1 MPARRKKCFRPGLL
15 GVWKPQSEAEQARE
29 GKVEGLRPVQDF
41 QLVLSTRQA
50 EAANKVACKVSPP
63 PLSLSTHMCRIMKGV
78 WGGKGKA
85 HRDRCLNEFVCCAVV
100 DTLPGPGTGTD
111 TGTSGRGFSYV
122 LENKRIADCHLS
134 GSPSPPSPSLFT
146 LSLDIFVWAATFPS
160 PSSLQFDLCSTFCNL
175 ISSQCIN
182 QAPDKRRL

>member
-1 MPARRKKCFRPGLL
+1 MG
-15 GVWKPQSEAEQARE
+15 E

-50 EAANKVACKVSPP
+50 EAANKVACKVSPSP
-63 PLSLSTHMCRIMKGV
+63 PLSLCTHVSHNEGSV
-78 WGGKGKA
+78 GGERER

-134 GSPSPPSPSLFT
+134 GSPSPRFSTST
-146 LSLDIFVWAATFPS
+146 LPLTLYIKP
-160 PSSLQFDLCSTFCNL
+160 
-175 ISSQCIN
+175 
-182 QAPDKRRL
+182 